1 MSTIK
6 PSQLANEI
14 MRCLNEY
21 TEEVTEALE
30 DTKKELAKEG
40 VRTLKQTSP
49 RRPRGG
55 KYAKGWKVTK
65 QGTKYI
71 VHNRH
76 YQLPHLLEKGHAK
89 RGGGTVGA
97 IVHIKPVEERIAR
110 EAPERFWRIL
120 K

>member
-30 DTKKELAKEG
+30 DTKKELAKEA
-40 VRTLKQTSP
+40 VKTLRQTSP
-49 RRPRGG
+49 KRRG
-55 KYAKGWKVTK
+55 KYRKGWTKTK
-65 QGTKYI
+65 QGTKYV
-71 VHNRH
+71 VHNRV

-89 RGGGTVGA
+89 RNGGRVGA

-110 EAPERFWRIL
+110 EAPERFRRIL